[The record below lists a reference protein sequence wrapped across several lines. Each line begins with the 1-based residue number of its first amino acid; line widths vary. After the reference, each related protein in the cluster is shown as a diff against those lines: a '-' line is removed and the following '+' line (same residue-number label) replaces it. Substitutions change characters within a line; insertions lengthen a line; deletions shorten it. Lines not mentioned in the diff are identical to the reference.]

1 MPPKKQFIYYKK
13 RRKKVKQRKIEF
25 KSNILTEN
33 IFFLLE
39 DKSIKSLLVYKK
51 NIPQY
56 KNLD

>member
-51 NIPQY
+51 NIP
-56 KNLD
+56 